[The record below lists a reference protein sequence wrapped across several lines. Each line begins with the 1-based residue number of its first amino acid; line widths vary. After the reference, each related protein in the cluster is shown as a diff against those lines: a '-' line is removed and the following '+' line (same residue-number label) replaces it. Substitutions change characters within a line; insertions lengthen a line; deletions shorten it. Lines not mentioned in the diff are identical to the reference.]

1 MFEEKNPP
9 DEVPNNP
16 ADSQCEAAVCTGAPA
31 IFHFYCHA
39 FELFINFFLQCFL
52 NMCLVL
58 LITAHTISCC
68 FFYSLLWTL
77 NGPFSTL
84 RPVCSPAGSQFLQKR
99 QNQREGC
106 TKSCIQRKKRAR
118 DLIMLLNKSYYQSYG
133 HEMLQTVDL
142 RLS

>member
-68 FFYSLLWTL
+68 FFL
-77 NGPFSTL
+77 FSSVDVKWAIFHPEACL
-84 RPVCSPAGSQFLQKR
+84 FPCWIPVPTEETES
-99 QNQREGC
+99 EGGLHQELH
-106 TKSCIQRKKRAR
+106 TEEER
-118 DLIMLLNKSYYQSYG
+118 G
-133 HEMLQTVDL
+133 
-142 RLS
+142 